1 MTRERLLAL
10 DLGEHRVGIAIY
22 SQGIVVSKDT
32 ITSQNRKDVMQKILE
47 IVRAESIE
55 KLILGLPK
63 GNQKSEDIVRSF
75 AIELNR
81 LISIPIEFEDETLT
95 SKEAERLLKNSKLKP
110 KSDKYKLEVDKL
122 SAKMILEQYLK
133 NSLHRGA

>member
-1 MTRERLLAL
+1 MIKEKLLAL

-22 SQGIVVSKDT
+22 SGGMVISKDT
-32 ITSQNRKDVMQKILE
+32 IVSQNRKDVMQKILE
-47 IVRAESIE
+47 IVRSESTE
-55 KLILGLPK
+55 KIILGLPK

-81 LISIPIEFEDETLT
+81 LVSLPIEFEDETLT
-95 SKEAERLLKNSKLKP
+95 SKEAERLLKESNLKP
-110 KSDKYKLEVDKL
+110 KSDNYKLEVDKL